1 MSNTAMQM
9 MEMHSDS
16 LQGMDLALVQE
27 CIEAC
32 SASEQACTMCAGT
45 MMSTMSGA
53 MMGGAMGGTPMGGAA
68 MSGAESMAQADGM
81 AMCLDMCLNCA
92 DMSNTMMRM
101 MLRPTGMSQ
110 PTMMAMLQAMVVM
123 CAACADACDVQAK
136 SNPDCAMCA
145 EVCRHSMLVCQRMMD
160 SMLIK

>member
-16 LQGMDLALVQE
+16 LQGLNLALVQE

-32 SASEQACTMCAGT
+32 SASEQACTMCAGS
-45 MMSTMSGA
+45 MMSGMTSG
-53 MMGGAMGGTPMGGAA
+53 MLSGTTGGGAM
-68 MSGAESMAQADGM
+68 AQGDDSM

-110 PTMMAMLQAMVVM
+110 PAMRAMLQAMVVM
-123 CAACADACDVQAK
+123 CGACADACDAQAK

-145 EVCRHSMLVCQRMMD
+145 EVCRQSMRVCQRMVD
-160 SMLIK
+160 SMATKPM